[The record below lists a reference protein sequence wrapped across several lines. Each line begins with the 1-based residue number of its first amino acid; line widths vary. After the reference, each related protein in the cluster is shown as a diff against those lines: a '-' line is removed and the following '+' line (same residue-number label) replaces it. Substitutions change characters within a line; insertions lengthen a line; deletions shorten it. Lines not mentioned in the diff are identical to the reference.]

1 MPATTETA
9 VRYGRLQALPMPAVR
24 VINPVRG
31 MPFRW
36 SFNPYRGCSHACRYC
51 YARRTHE
58 YLGYSAAEDFERIIL
73 VKYDAPERLDDELS
87 RPGWRRELV
96 AVGTATDPY
105 QPLEGRLRI
114 TRRSLAVFVAH
125 RNPISLVTKS
135 TLVVRD
141 RDLLAQL
148 CREAPQTTV
157 WITVTTLDPALAR
170 SVEPAAPPPQQR
182 LRAVRMLAAS
192 GTRVGVLV
200 APVLPGLTDHERALR
215 DLVQAATDAGAF
227 DVHANPLRLCEG
239 ARELYLAWVDR
250 SHPRLGSL
258 YRRLY
263 RGGVYAVPSYQER
276 LETTVERIK
285 REAGLKVQPRF
296 LQGRAASEAVRQLVF
311 TW

>member
-1 MPATTETA
+1 MPATTEAA
-9 VRYGRLQALPMPAVR
+9 VRYGRLQVLPMPAMR

-73 VKYDAPERLDDELS
+73 VKYDAPERLDEELS
-87 RPGWRRELV
+87 RPGWRGELV

-105 QPLEGRLRI
+105 QPVEGRLRI
-114 TRRSLAVFVAH
+114 TRRSLAVFLAH

-141 RDLLAQL
+141 RDLLARL
-148 CREAPQTTV
+148 CRQAPGTTV
-157 WITVTTLDPALAR
+157 WLTVTTLDPALSR
-170 SVEPAAPPPQQR
+170 SVEPGAPPPGQR
-182 LRAVRMLAAS
+182 LRAVRMLASS
-192 GTRVGVLV
+192 GVRVGVLV
-200 APVLPGLTDHERALR
+200 APVLPGLTDDEGALR
-215 DLVQAATDAGAF
+215 SLVRAAADAGAF

-239 ARELYLAWVDR
+239 ARELYMAWLDR
-250 SHPRLGSL
+250 SHPRHGSL

-263 RGGVYAVPSYQER
+263 RGGVYADASYQER
-276 LETTVERIK
+276 LEATMARIK
-285 REAGLKVQPRF
+285 QEAGLKVQPRF
-296 LQGRAASEAVRQLVF
+296 PQERVASGEVRQLSF
-311 TW
+311 AW